1 MAAQSIEQF
10 AASIR
15 VPVDRLLRQL
25 QEAGVGVRA
34 AGDSITDDEKAALLG
49 HLRRAHGAE
58 AGETSPTPRKIT
70 LTRQVVSELRQPAVA
85 RRPGQAPR
93 PRWLPIR

>member
-25 QEAGVGVRA
+25 QEAGVGVRT
-34 AGDSITDDEKAALLG
+34 AGDSITDDEKAALLEC
-49 HLRRAHGAE
+49 LAKAHQE
-58 AGETSPTPRKIT
+58 NPEKIIA
-70 LTRQVVSELRQPAVA
+70 ELRKM
-85 RRPGQAPR
+85 
-93 PRWLPIR
+93 IE

>member
-58 AGETSPTPRKIT
+58 ATDTSPTPRKIT

-85 RRPGQAPR
+85 RRPGPGAAPAV
-93 PRWLPIR
+93 

>member
-34 AGDSITDDEKAALLG
+34 AGDSISDEEKAEPEVNG
-49 HLRRAHGAE
+49 HAQVE
-58 AGETSPTPRKIT
+58 PEEKKEEGEG
-70 LTRQVVSELRQPAVA
+70 E
-85 RRPGQAPR
+85 G
-93 PRWLPIR
+93 